1 MQYYCSEDSDHT
13 KENQFQF
20 LRSIADGAN
29 LGSKKK
35 GLLMVNILEKKEP
48 DEGTIQRRAA
58 IHIIYYMQQIFPPPD
73 LNAKFDFV
81 RHSKGED
88 QALLDTR
95 SGNHDFLVSAPCLV
109 YNNLQNEKSIIMPM
123 SMVTAQ
129 SQISLVGI
137 IYKLCKQSSALSSSW
152 YKTVYIGSKTLDTFS
167 SMVKLLFLQMKNEN
181 KRRRGEK
188 KGNNGGLAG
197 RGRSGMAG
205 ASEGTLDGDKI
216 GPSN

>member
-1 MQYYCSEDSDHT
+1 MKYLIWIGLVHKSLSAQFEKLACQAGKLVLLETCS
-13 KENQFQF
+13 NW
-20 LRSIADGAN
+20 
-29 LGSKKK
+29 
-35 GLLMVNILEKKEP
+35 
-48 DEGTIQRRAA
+48 
-58 IHIIYYMQQIFPPPD
+58 
-73 LNAKFDFV
+73 DFV

-88 QALLDTR
+88 QALLDTH

-109 YNNLQNEKSIIMPM
+109 YNNLQNEKSILMPM

-167 SMVKLLFLQMKNEN
+167 SMVKLLFLQMKHEN

-188 KGNNGGLAG
+188 KG
-197 RGRSGMAG
+197 
-205 ASEGTLDGDKI
+205 T
-216 GPSN
+216 

>member
-1 MQYYCSEDSDHT
+1 MQYYCSKDSDHT
-13 KENQFQF
+13 KKNQFQF

-48 DEGTIQRRAA
+48 ES
-58 IHIIYYMQQIFPPPD
+58 HIVFRDMLVLYSESGGLFLQFGSILMGHVLVNQVLEVQT
-73 LNAKFDFV
+73 K
-81 RHSKGED
+81 
-88 QALLDTR
+88 LD
-95 SGNHDFLVSAPCLV
+95 SGV
-109 YNNLQNEKSIIMPM
+109 YNHPQERSQNEP
-123 SMVTAQ
+123 
-129 SQISLVGI
+129 
-137 IYKLCKQSSALSSSW
+137 YE
-152 YKTVYIGSKTLDTFS
+152 SKTLDTFS
-167 SMVKLLFLQMKNEN
+167 SMVKLFFLQMKHEN